1 MKEGAS
7 VFVTGAKSA
16 GVSSARIRRAVFS
29 AWLLTISSLL
39 LSCGGGSNDLF
50 SGCAGGCTT
59 ATSLLTAAEAE
70 AVVARAATEA
80 SVQGAAATIAVVDRV
95 GNVLAVYQ
103 MTGASTSVTIASP
116 YSRNGGLENI
126 SFIPATLAAIS
137 KAVTG
142 AYLSSEGNAFTT
154 RTAGQIVQ
162 QHFNPGE
169 DNQPGGPL
177 FGVQFSQLACSDLVN
192 AFGNG
197 SWGPK
202 RSPLGLSADPGGMPL
217 YKGGAV
223 VGGVGVVVDGNYSF
237 DASIADIDYSLDE
250 AVAIVGAGPFM
261 PPENRRA
268 DRITVDGKLFRF
280 AEPAP
285 MFAGA
290 TLPLAS
296 IAGALTS
303 VAGYYDSV
311 GGILSGVA
319 FAQPASGI
327 RFDNENFYP
336 GANAFVLVD
345 GADNPRYP
353 PTASTEPLGMTAT
366 EAQVLVAESLS
377 IANASRAQIRMPLG
391 TNARV
396 TVVVVDANGVT
407 LALARNQDAPV
418 FGTDVAL
425 QKARTAAFYSG
436 TAAGAELL
444 SLPTANYLG
453 PNLVG
458 GAPVVAATSSIAD
471 YVTALRNFLGLPN
484 ALSDGAFA
492 FTDRAGGN
500 LSRPFYPDG
509 LQSSV
514 HGPLSKPFS
523 AWSPF
528 STGIQLDL
536 VYNQVINHVAFAAG
550 LVATD
555 VMPGCTGISRATAG
569 PNVDPIANGIQ
580 IFPGSVPIYRGNVL
594 IGGIGVSGDGVDQ
607 DDMIAFLG
615 LHNAGVRLGTINNAP
630 AAMRANQLSAL
641 GVKLRY
647 VQCPQTPFLDSDAQS
662 VCHGK

>member
-1 MKEGAS
+1 M
-7 VFVTGAKSA
+7 
-16 GVSSARIRRAVFS
+16 SSAISFNRQNATIRRAVLS
-29 AWLLTISSLL
+29 AFLLVSSSLL
-39 LSCGGGSNDLF
+39 LSCGGGGNDLF

-59 ATSLLTAAEAE
+59 AASLLSTTEVE

-80 SVQGAAATIAVVDRV
+80 GAQGAAATIAVVDRV

-103 MTGASTSVTIASP
+103 MAGAATSVTITSP
-116 YSRNGGLENI
+116 YARNGGLENI

-162 QHFNPGE
+162 EHFNPGE

-202 RSPLGLSADPGGMPL
+202 RTPLGLSADPGGMPL

-223 VGGVGVVVDGNYSF
+223 VGGIGVVIDSRYSF
-237 DASIADIDYSLDE
+237 DATIADIDRSLDE
-250 AVAIVGAGPFM
+250 AVAIVGAGRLM

-285 MFAGA
+285 MSAGA
-290 TLPLAS
+290 ALPLTS

-303 VAGYYDSV
+303 VAGYFDAV
-311 GGILSGVA
+311 GGILGGVA

-336 GANAFVLVD
+336 GVNAFVLVD
-345 GADNPRYP
+345 GADTPRYP
-353 PTASTEPLGMTAT
+353 PTGSAEPLGLSAV
-366 EAQVLVAESLS
+366 EAQTLVAEALS

-391 TNARV
+391 TSARV
-396 TVVVVDANGVT
+396 TVAVVDVNGVT

-436 TAAGAELL
+436 SDAGAELL
-444 SLPTANYLG
+444 ALPPANYLG
-453 PNLVG
+453 PSLVG

-500 LSRPFYPDG
+500 LSRPYYPDG

-528 STGIQLDL
+528 STGLQLDL

-555 VMPGCTGISRATAG
+555 VATGCSGISRATAG
-569 PNVDPIANGIQ
+569 TNVDPIANGIQ

-594 IGGIGVSGDGVDQ
+594 VGGIGVSGDGVDQ

-615 LHNAGVRLGTINNAP
+615 LHNAGARLGTINNAP
-630 AAMRANQLSAL
+630 AAMRASQLSAL

-647 VQCPQTPFLDSDAQS
+647 VQCPQTPFLNSDAQS